1 MNFSCYCSPVKA
13 KVGKPI
19 IPPIVTLANAMVTI
33 TNIITITVLF
43 IFSKSVCILYY
54 IKKIVNS
61 L

>member
-1 MNFSCYCSPVKA
+1 
-13 KVGKPI
+13 
-19 IPPIVTLANAMVTI
+19 MVTI